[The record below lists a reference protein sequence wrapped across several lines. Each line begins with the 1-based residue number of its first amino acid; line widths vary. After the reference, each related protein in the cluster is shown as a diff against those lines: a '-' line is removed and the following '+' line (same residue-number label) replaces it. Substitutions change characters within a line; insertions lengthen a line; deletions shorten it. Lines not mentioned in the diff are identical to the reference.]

1 MFGYDKLGIPVLI
14 IGLLGAIVFG
24 IAVGLVNGVIIAK
37 YHGRPRRLFPKARI
51 SD

>member
-1 MFGYDKLGIPVLI
+1 VLI

-37 YHGRPRRLFPKARI
+37 YCINRSKSHSKIG
-51 SD
+51 